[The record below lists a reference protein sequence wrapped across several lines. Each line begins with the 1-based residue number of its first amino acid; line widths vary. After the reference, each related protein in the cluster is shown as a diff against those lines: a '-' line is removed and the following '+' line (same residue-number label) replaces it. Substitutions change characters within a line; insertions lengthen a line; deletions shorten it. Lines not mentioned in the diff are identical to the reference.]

1 MAKFCTKCG
10 EKLVDGKCSN
20 CDYKKSSTNYE
31 DIKDKSFDLSK
42 EVFDVVGGYTKR
54 IFNLIKELFT
64 KPVTTIKTY
73 TKAENTSLSCIL
85 LLLASISMGLLI
97 LVAIKEIYGYLFGG
111 INNYE
116 SIFTSYVQTIKIP
129 YFKIFVVSNFIVISF
144 YLLEAF
150 ILYFALDKILKIK
163 FSFKKALNYVSLLSI
178 PLMCAS
184 FLSILG
190 VFISI
195 YIVYALIIFALLFT
209 FTYFVLG
216 LNDVVRISE
225 EKMAPLVIFVYS
237 ITTVVVYLMVY
248 LFMK

>member
-10 EKLVDGKCSN
+10 QKLVDGKCLN
-20 CDYKKSSTNYE
+20 CSKDSSSIDQEKLNKSV
-31 DIKDKSFDLSK
+31 DLSK
-42 EVFDVVGGYTKR
+42 EVGSTIGEYTGK

-73 TKAENTSLSCIL
+73 TKGDNTSLSCIL

-97 LVAIKEIYGYLFGG
+97 IVAIKETYAYLFGG
-111 INNYE
+111 MNNYE
-116 SIFTSYVQTIKIP
+116 SIFTSYVQAIKIP
-129 YFKIFVVSNFIVISF
+129 YFKIFIVINFIVIAF
-144 YLLEAF
+144 YLLQSF
-150 ILYFALDKILKIK
+150 VLYFVLDNVFKIK
-163 FSFKKALNYVSLLSI
+163 FNFNKALNYVAILSI
-178 PLMCAS
+178 PLTCAS

-190 VFISI
+190 VFISMHV
-195 YIVYALIIFALLFT
+195 VYALIILSLLFI

-225 EKMAPLVIFVYS
+225 EKMAPVVILVYS
-237 ITTVVVYLMVY
+237 ITIIITYFVVY